1 MYIPCLNLEHNLNKR
16 HELYLINVL
25 ARMAALHLH
34 ILHIYTELSLCICRL
49 DIELMVSAKMFTE
62 LQIIESEH
70 PGHHPL
76 QKRGSNK
83 ILFNILSIT
92 NTHTTNSYT
101 LLINCVKLI
110 REAPLLPYMHRSFN
124 FCFNL

>member
-1 MYIPCLNLEHNLNKR
+1 
-16 HELYLINVL
+16 
-25 ARMAALHLH
+25 MAALHLH